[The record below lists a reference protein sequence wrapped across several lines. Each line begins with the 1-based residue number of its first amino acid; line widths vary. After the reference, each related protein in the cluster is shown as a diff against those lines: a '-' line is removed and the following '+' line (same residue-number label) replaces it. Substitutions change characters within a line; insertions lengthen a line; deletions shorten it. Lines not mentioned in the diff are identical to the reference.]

1 MFLPNNIVSSIW
13 LDSNGKTMKK
23 MAQYKNQIEF
33 MNIFAMLVN
42 EALSSRYDIEGQPDT
57 VNARVVLESLLWY
70 GSVGFFMKDGSV
82 LALPGMPTASYT
94 LYGDPTQMIV
104 HGRNGYVDTVKLFIP
119 NGDDSSL
126 VRSSTNG
133 TAPKDGTGVWVRE
146 NRLAFPFIN
155 YCVEYADKIADTLR
169 TLDITRMNIKRPYYI
184 VAEEQIINSVKAFFN
199 KRDNNEEY
207 IVSSGIFPADK
218 IKMMPFENNPENIR
232 DCTMLVEW
240 YLNQFRMLEG
250 LNSPTT
256 VDKKAQI
263 SVDEFNSGSEISDVK
278 KATDVEYLQQ
288 QLDFANEKLGT
299 SMKIKKVEVE
309 EKEDVN
315 ADNSGDNV
323 QSVSDR

>member
-13 LDSNGKTMKK
+13 LDSSGKTMKK

-57 VNARVVLESLLWY
+57 VNQRVVLESLLWY

-82 LALPGMPTASYT
+82 LALPGLPTASYT